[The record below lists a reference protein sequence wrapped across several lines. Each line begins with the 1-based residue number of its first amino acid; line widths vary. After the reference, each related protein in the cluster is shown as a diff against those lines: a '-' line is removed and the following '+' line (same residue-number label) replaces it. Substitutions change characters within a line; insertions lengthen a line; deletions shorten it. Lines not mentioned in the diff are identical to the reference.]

1 MTSDIP
7 SEMDFVTSFGDAWK
21 RLQRTWE
28 RKLASIGLTLTELR
42 ILRSLAA
49 NGPSPMTRFAT
60 ELFMTPASITGL
72 VDKLESE
79 KLVARERGSSDRRV
93 VNVTI
98 TPKGR
103 ESLEEGLRLYKGF
116 VARAM
121 RSLTKEEARSLVGL
135 LAKLAEAAGKD

>member
-1 MTSDIP
+1 
-7 SEMDFVTSFGDAWK
+7 
-21 RLQRTWE
+21 
-28 RKLASIGLTLTELR
+28 
-42 ILRSLAA
+42 
-49 NGPSPMTRFAT
+49 MTRFAT